1 MKLGLFDHMQKHDI
15 PRRSYRDLYKSH
27 LELVEMADQEWIF
40 ILSRSTISISSKVV
54 NSGRAASTVEIASG
68 IVATSRDR
76 SAMSRAWTWARSWR
90 RGYHRLVET
99 LGLEAADGQAQTPRS
114 SWL

>member
-40 ILSRSTISISSKVV
+40 ILSRSTISIWVFPSV
-54 NSGRAASTVEIASG
+54 RAPAVFSARLLNAPNGSVWDHWSMCCRSG
-68 IVATSRDR
+68 IR
-76 SAMSRAWTWARSWR
+76 SGLRKKSQWR
-90 RGYHRLVET
+90 NCIRR
-99 LGLEAADGQAQTPRS
+99 
-114 SWL
+114 

>member
-40 ILSRSTISISSKVV
+40 ILSRSTISIWFFRVSEPRQFSRRGFSTHQKDPF
-54 NSGRAASTVEIASG
+54 GTARIRAAALESDPG
-68 IVATSRDR
+68 CRR
-76 SAMSRAWTWARSWR
+76 NRNARQ
-90 RGYHRLVET
+90 L
-99 LGLEAADGQAQTPRS
+99 D
-114 SWL
+114 

>member
-1 MKLGLFDHMQKHDI
+1 VPAQPKRK
-15 PRRSYRDLYKSH
+15 PWVEAERRSGL
-27 LELVEMADQEWIF
+27 ADQMDGEPE
-40 ILSRSTISISSKVV
+40 SRSTISISSKVV